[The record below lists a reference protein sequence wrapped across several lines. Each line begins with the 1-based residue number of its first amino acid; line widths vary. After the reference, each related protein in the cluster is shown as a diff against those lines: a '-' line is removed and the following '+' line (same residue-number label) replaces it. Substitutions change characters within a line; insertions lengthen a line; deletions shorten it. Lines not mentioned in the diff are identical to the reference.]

1 VSELLQDAGYQTA
14 LVGKWHLSKN
24 DAKSPPRGFDYWN
37 ILPGQ
42 GKYVNPDMFEMG
54 QRKRYEGYTTDIITD
69 LSLKWLDKRESNRP
83 FMLMVHHKAPHSPW
97 QYNPKYEG
105 MLGGEEIPEP
115 ETLWDDH
122 SGHSKATADS
132 SRKLKGLLKAMTSEK
147 WATGAIDVEGLS
159 EKEAIE
165 KTYQKFLADYIRTVE
180 SVDESVGRIRKYL
193 EDNGIL
199 NDTVFIYTS
208 DQGFF
213 LGEHGWHNKRMFYE
227 VSVRMPFVARYPKE
241 IKAGSTSDAMVLNI
255 DLAETFCDYA
265 GTVIPADMQGRSIR
279 QVLEGNTPGNW
290 RTSMFYRYYQG
301 SGVPLHY
308 GVRTHRYKLIYYT
321 QTEEWELFDLKKDPK
336 ELKSVYADPRYKGTV
351 KDMKEELDRLCKQNN
366 VTEDFLNGY
375 VPVKVPD

>member
-1 VSELLQDAGYQTA
+1 
-14 LVGKWHLSKN
+14 
-24 DAKSPPRGFDYWN
+24 
-37 ILPGQ
+37 
-42 GKYVNPDMFEMG
+42 MFEMG
-54 QRKRYEGYTTDIITD
+54 ERKRHEGYTTDIITD
-69 LSLKWLDKRESNRP
+69 FSLEWLDKRESNRP
-83 FMLMVHHKAPHSPW
+83 FMLMVNHKAPHSPW
-97 QYNPKYEG
+97 QYNPKYED
-105 MLGGEEIPEP
+105 MLGDNKIPEP

-122 SGHSKATADS
+122 SGHSKATAGS
-132 SRKLKGLLKAMTSEK
+132 SRKLKGLLKAMKSEK

-180 SVDESVGRIRKYL
+180 SVDESVGRVRKYL

-199 NDTVFIYTS
+199 DDTVFIYTS

-227 VSVRMPFVARYPKE
+227 ESVRMPFVARYPKE

-265 GTVIPADMQGRSIR
+265 GVSIPADMQGRSIR
-279 QVLEGNTPGNW
+279 QVLGGNTPGDW

-308 GVRTHRYKLIYYT
+308 GVRTHGYKLIYYT
-321 QTEEWELFDLKKDPK
+321 ETNEWELFDLKKDPR
-336 ELKSVYADPRYKGTV
+336 ELKSVYADQRYKGTV
-351 KDMKEELDRLCKQNN
+351 KDMKDELDRLCKQYN
-366 VTEDFLNGY
+366 VTDDFLNGY